1 MIEINQSVAPSL
13 SFDTTYV
20 GFTSDDSPKSITFQ
34 NIGNQTLSAVAPG
47 VAVTDPDFSL
57 AGAGPANCSSTF
69 SLNPGADCSV
79 SISFAP
85 LSAGSFNGNATF
97 TDNALNNPPAVQAV
111 PLSGG
116 GLNSVQ
122 TLTVIGAGAG
132 NGSVTS
138 NPTGIQNCNILGGLA
153 SGTCSAGFPG
163 GTVVLLQE
171 IPATGYVFTG
181 WGNACA
187 NYSTQQTCQ
196 VTLNSTASATAS
208 FAPVALNTLTVTEVG
223 TGSGTVSDGSQI
235 SCTRA
240 NGSTTGTCSGTYA
253 GLVALT
259 ANATGNSL
267 FAGWGGACASSGAS
281 PTCNVTVNS
290 ALNAT
295 ASFVAPGATQPGALR
310 PITAGVVY
318 GQGGSFTSGAQNNGG
333 VSANSLNFHAGLALD
348 GSGNL
353 YVADAGNNRVLF
365 YPAGRTTATR
375 VYGQGGSFTSNDAN
389 HGGISA
395 DSLSNPQNV
404 VVDSIGNLY
413 VADQSN
419 NRVLFYPAGST
430 TATRV
435 YGQNGNFTTNSA
447 NSNGV
452 SATTLAQPYGL
463 ALDSG
468 GDLYVTD
475 YLNNRVLFY
484 SAGSTTATQVYGQSG
499 SFSGNTA
506 NNGGLNANSLNQPTG
521 VAVDSSG
528 DLYVADIYNNRVLFY
543 PYGSTIATQV
553 YGQPGFTTNDA
564 NNGGVTAGSLN
575 NPMAVAL
582 DLSGDLYVVDR
593 SNNRVLFY
601 PLGSTSATRV
611 YGQANDF
618 TASSSNN
625 GGITAN
631 TLSQPWDVALDS
643 SGNVYVTDYSNNR
656 VLEYG
661 PFGNV
666 NVCPAGQGTPV
677 PCNTTITL
685 SYFHAAATTLGVT
698 QVVTQGASGLDFT
711 LAGGGTCTGG
721 LPAESSCTVNVAF
734 TPLAPGLRMG
744 AVTLYDKTGVPVTT
758 TQLQGIGQSPLA
770 AFSHGAQ
777 VPLNTGTYALNY
789 PNGLLTD
796 AAGNLFIADG
806 DNQRVL
812 KIAPNGTITI
822 VASGLSLPQ
831 GMAEDGAGDLFIA
844 TNQNQ
849 ILEIPAGC
857 TTSACQQLL
866 PNPLGLNSELG
877 VAVDGTGNLFVGD
890 FLDGKVAEIPAN
902 GGPQTIVYNPTGCG
916 NAQGCSDPVD
926 ITTDFAG
933 NLYIADLGLQKVAE
947 VPVGCT
953 TNSCVKSIGTGW
965 SQPDDVAVD
974 AAGDVFVADQAL
986 SEIVEVPFGCTSA
999 PCQIVLVSGVK
1010 TVAVKVD
1017 TTGDLFFDNITTNQV
1032 VEIPRSLPPSLN
1044 FALTNVGSPSSD
1056 SPQIVSVQ
1064 NIGNQTLTGSSTFN
1078 LGANFSVLSTCG
1090 PTFSLLPGSSCS
1102 ENFGFVPQTT
1112 GYLTGSAIFSD
1123 NTLNLAS
1130 TVVLQQVNMSG
1141 IGGINGQAVTAAVPN
1156 VVGLTQPAAGASLVG
1171 AGLVT
1176 GSISSASSSIVPAG
1190 SVIASNPAA
1199 GTQVSLG
1206 SPVKLLISTG
1216 AGQPT
1221 VPNPLSLLNNY
1232 FVTGDYAAGGVT
1244 LRGTPVVNNM
1254 VTGTISIPT
1263 STGPLT
1269 NGIPNGADLIDGFL
1283 YWTTLETAALPSG
1296 SNAIFLG
1303 YPISGQQIGSDLP
1316 YTDTV
1321 ASVSGTLRVYRAD
1334 VNTWFQNGANGIRTG
1349 SGSFTVSLPAGG
1361 ANGVLLTEGA
1371 SLVVI
1376 YRVLSPNF
1384 PLKAVVIYDGSAIPP
1399 SPTTQ
1404 NIQGFY
1410 DAAGGGNANGEVTP
1424 LYVDSTGWNSN
1435 TNIYAVGQPDQYNA
1449 SLNAGAAYSA
1459 VILSTLVNNPDNDG
1473 ILGAWKAGPASTD
1486 FHGGEPGYYDVKTG
1500 NWVGLPGAK
1509 TGQKD
1514 LFVQLDY
1521 MCGAVIES
1529 GPDAGTCTGENLF
1542 PAPDASGND
1551 PLAMVQ
1557 QAFANAGVAL
1567 HLQIGNAV
1575 PESTCVDS
1583 PGQLCQFPST
1593 TALPQSGVIGWKN
1606 SLEFSKVWPRNFA
1619 SCVGGGDCSPRFP
1632 YGQKDSYHY
1641 VLFGH
1646 SLAIPA
1652 WNTRYQ
1658 TLTSINAVAG
1668 GTTTFVT
1675 TDRGA
1680 QGTINY
1686 CPSRITVSG
1695 IQGMPSLNGVY
1706 NTTSCPD
1713 SRTIVMATPAGVT
1726 TSWSFPNSTL
1736 PEPVIGITSGT
1747 VTSISG
1753 YSDLGGADSAVT
1765 LGLWET
1771 STTQDMS
1778 KKATVIAGTLFHE
1791 LGHTIGL
1798 GHGGIYYTPNNYVP
1812 TFEANCKPNYQS
1824 IMNYLFQL
1832 DGVGPASAIA
1842 YSNQTLTPLTQ
1853 SSFGSVTT
1861 LLDTD
1866 PGFVNVAATFPTSTW
1881 YTPTAP
1887 STTTSPASLHCD
1899 GTPLGGDV
1907 GYRVTGSIAPT
1918 ITPAWANG
1926 QNITFDGQSYSTLRG
1941 FNDLSNID
1949 LRQVGATGGQFA
1961 SLASVL
1967 SFDTATTPLNIAPGG
1982 SVSVAAGGTV
1992 TLGAGGII
2000 SVPAGNV
2007 TIPTGGTISGGGTIT
2022 LGGGGN
2028 VTLGGG
2034 GTNTLTAGSNGVI
2047 TLPAGGNVTLGGGGT
2062 FTLGAGGALTLVAGG
2077 NVTLGAGGTITLPAG
2092 GGTITIPST
2101 GGSYFVPSGG
2111 TVTLGGGGNITL
2123 GAGGNVTLGGGG
2135 TVTLGAGGNVTL
2147 GGGGNV
2153 TLGAGGSI
2161 TLNGGGNVTLGGG
2174 GNITLGGGG
2183 TITLGGGGNV
2193 TLGAGGNV
2201 TLGAG
2206 GTVTL
2211 GGGGNITLGGG
2222 GNVTLGAGGTVTLG
2236 AGGNITLGA
2245 GGNVTLGGGG
2255 NVTLGA
2261 GGSITLTSAGN
2272 VTLGAGG
2279 GMINGVQEPAGT
2291 YPVGAGGNVTLGAGG
2306 NVTLGGGGNVTLGAG
2321 GNITLGG
2328 GGTVTLGGGGNVTL
2342 GAGGNVTLGAGGN
2355 VTLGA
2360 GGNITLGGGG
2370 NVTLGGGGAASTE
2383 LDYST
2388 ANSIVRP
2395 PTAPTET
2402 STSEGVVV
2410 NWTAPG
2416 FGVVD
2421 TYTIYRS
2428 VNGGTP
2434 VVIGSVSGVGGNAP
2448 ATTFTDTNP
2457 PIRPRHRGLHHH
2469 HDARSRS
2476 GHQHAAAK
2484 RDLRPPP

>member
-1 MIEINQSVAPSL
+1 MTHLPPGSPSPSGPISSQPQSQCTPKATMRATRRVFARRAVSLVSAAVLLLAGASFAPAHAQTLLPNWNQLSPATSPPARWDGAQAYDAAHRQVVMFGGLGAGTLNDTWLWNGTSWTQASPATIPDGRANQAMAYDAATGQVVMFGGIDSTNTRLGDTWLWNGTNWTEASPANSPPARDGAAMVYDAALGEIVLFGGLNTGGTVQGDTWLWNGTNWISTSPANSPTARFNHAMAYDAAHGQVILFGGFNGIYLNDTWVWNGTNWLQEAPAASPGARYGAGMDYDAALGQVVLFGGYDGSGYYDETWTWNGNNWIQQSPAISPSASYATNVVTYDAAQGGLVMFGGYSGDTSFSDTWVFGTSQNFGNVNVCPSGQTAPAPCNNTMPVVFNFTAGSTTVNSIQVLTQGASNLDFAIAQTAGTNCINTWPGGSSCTVLVTFTPKAPGLRQGAVELLDSSGNLLVTAPIYGNGLAPEVAFGPATTYISSSNITYSNQVTAVPNLTGYSGITTDALGNLYHLTGPSLVKLPPPYSGTPTTVASGFSTAYSVAIDGAGNFYVADPSLNTNGEVVKLAPGCTSATASCASVIYAASSHPGPIAVAVDGSGNVFIAQNLTGVFEIPANGGPQFTLYNPPGNSLGGMAVDAAGDLFVPDSGLKQVVEIPAGCTTTGCQTLIGSGWVSPQDVAVDAAGDVIVADFALTIDGNIDAGGVVEVPASCTTPSCQILLWSGGAYDPSEVTITSTGQIFFVTDGTPVYEINQSVAPSL

-57 AGAGPANCSSTF
+57 AGSGPANCSSTF

-348 GSGNL
+348 GSRNL

-974 AAGDVFVADQAL
+974 AAGDVFVADQGL

-1017 TTGDLFFDNITTNQV
+1017 SAGDLFFDNITTNQV

-1232 FVTGDYAAGGVT
+1232 FVTGDYAAG
-1244 LRGTPVVNNM
+1244 RSHP
-1254 VTGTISIPT
+1254 
-1263 STGPLT
+1263 
-1269 NGIPNGADLIDGFL
+1269 
-1283 YWTTLETAALPSG
+1283 
-1296 SNAIFLG
+1296 
-1303 YPISGQQIGSDLP
+1303 
-1316 YTDTV
+1316 
-1321 ASVSGTLRVYRAD
+1321 
-1334 VNTWFQNGANGIRTG
+1334 
-1349 SGSFTVSLPAGG
+1349 
-1361 ANGVLLTEGA
+1361 
-1371 SLVVI
+1371 
-1376 YRVLSPNF
+1376 
-1384 PLKAVVIYDGSAIPP
+1384 
-1399 SPTTQ
+1399 
-1404 NIQGFY
+1404 
-1410 DAAGGGNANGEVTP
+1410 
-1424 LYVDSTGWNSN
+1424 
-1435 TNIYAVGQPDQYNA
+1435 
-1449 SLNAGAAYSA
+1449 
-1459 VILSTLVNNPDNDG
+1459 
-1473 ILGAWKAGPASTD
+1473 
-1486 FHGGEPGYYDVKTG
+1486 
-1500 NWVGLPGAK
+1500 
-1509 TGQKD
+1509 
-1514 LFVQLDY
+1514 
-1521 MCGAVIES
+1521 
-1529 GPDAGTCTGENLF
+1529 
-1542 PAPDASGND
+1542 
-1551 PLAMVQ
+1551 
-1557 QAFANAGVAL
+1557 
-1567 HLQIGNAV
+1567 
-1575 PESTCVDS
+1575 
-1583 PGQLCQFPST
+1583 
-1593 TALPQSGVIGWKN
+1593 
-1606 SLEFSKVWPRNFA
+1606 PRNSGRQQHGHRNHQHPHQHRSPHQRHTQWRRPHRWILVLDDA
-1619 SCVGGGDCSPRFP
+1619 GDCS
-1632 YGQKDSYHY
+1632 
-1641 VLFGH
+1641 
-1646 SLAIPA
+1646 
-1652 WNTRYQ
+1652 
-1658 TLTSINAVAG
+1658 
-1668 GTTTFVT
+1668 
-1675 TDRGA
+1675 
-1680 QGTINY
+1680 
-1686 CPSRITVSG
+1686 
-1695 IQGMPSLNGVY
+1695 
-1706 NTTSCPD
+1706 
-1713 SRTIVMATPAGVT
+1713 
-1726 TSWSFPNSTL
+1726 
-1736 PEPVIGITSGT
+1736 
-1747 VTSISG
+1747 
-1753 YSDLGGADSAVT
+1753 
-1765 LGLWET
+1765 
-1771 STTQDMS
+1771 
-1778 KKATVIAGTLFHE
+1778 IAF
-1791 LGHTIGL
+1791 
-1798 GHGGIYYTPNNYVP
+1798 
-1812 TFEANCKPNYQS
+1812 
-1824 IMNYLFQL
+1824 
-1832 DGVGPASAIA
+1832 
-1842 YSNQTLTPLTQ
+1842 
-1853 SSFGSVTT
+1853 
-1861 LLDTD
+1861 
-1866 PGFVNVAATFPTSTW
+1866 
-1881 YTPTAP
+1881 
-1887 STTTSPASLHCD
+1887 
-1899 GTPLGGDV
+1899 
-1907 GYRVTGSIAPT
+1907 
-1918 ITPAWANG
+1918 
-1926 QNITFDGQSYSTLRG
+1926 
-1941 FNDLSNID
+1941 
-1949 LRQVGATGGQFA
+1949 RQ
-1961 SLASVL
+1961 
-1967 SFDTATTPLNIAPGG
+1967 
-1982 SVSVAAGGTV
+1982 
-1992 TLGAGGII
+1992 
-2000 SVPAGNV
+2000 
-2007 TIPTGGTISGGGTIT
+2007 
-2022 LGGGGN
+2022 
-2028 VTLGGG
+2028 
-2034 GTNTLTAGSNGVI
+2034 
-2047 TLPAGGNVTLGGGGT
+2047 
-2062 FTLGAGGALTLVAGG
+2062 
-2077 NVTLGAGGTITLPAG
+2077 
-2092 GGTITIPST
+2092 
-2101 GGSYFVPSGG
+2101 
-2111 TVTLGGGGNITL
+2111 
-2123 GAGGNVTLGGGG
+2123 
-2135 TVTLGAGGNVTL
+2135 
-2147 GGGGNV
+2147 
-2153 TLGAGGSI
+2153 
-2161 TLNGGGNVTLGGG
+2161 
-2174 GNITLGGGG
+2174 
-2183 TITLGGGGNV
+2183 
-2193 TLGAGGNV
+2193 
-2201 TLGAG
+2201 
-2206 GTVTL
+2206 
-2211 GGGGNITLGGG
+2211 
-2222 GNVTLGAGGTVTLG
+2222 
-2236 AGGNITLGA
+2236 
-2245 GGNVTLGGGG
+2245 
-2255 NVTLGA
+2255 
-2261 GGSITLTSAGN
+2261 
-2272 VTLGAGG
+2272 
-2279 GMINGVQEPAGT
+2279 
-2291 YPVGAGGNVTLGAGG
+2291 
-2306 NVTLGGGGNVTLGAG
+2306 
-2321 GNITLGG
+2321 
-2328 GGTVTLGGGGNVTL
+2328 
-2342 GAGGNVTLGAGGN
+2342 
-2355 VTLGA
+2355 
-2360 GGNITLGGGG
+2360 
-2370 NVTLGGGGAASTE
+2370 
-2383 LDYST
+2383 
-2388 ANSIVRP
+2388 
-2395 PTAPTET
+2395 
-2402 STSEGVVV
+2402 
-2410 NWTAPG
+2410 
-2416 FGVVD
+2416 
-2421 TYTIYRS
+2421 
-2428 VNGGTP
+2428 
-2434 VVIGSVSGVGGNAP
+2434 
-2448 ATTFTDTNP
+2448 
-2457 PIRPRHRGLHHH
+2457 
-2469 HDARSRS
+2469 
-2476 GHQHAAAK
+2476 
-2484 RDLRPPP
+2484 